1 MADLRALPVDAAEA
15 ARTIVPMEATPP
27 TAEVEPAVSADR
39 AAKLGGRASGL
50 AQLHLAVLLF
60 GAAGLFGKLVDL
72 TPAPLVL
79 ARAGIA
85 AAFVFIV
92 AVGGRRSIQPR
103 RRVDLV
109 VFAAIGS
116 LLAVHWVAFYRS
128 VQVSTVSIAVL
139 AVATFPVFTALLGPL
154 SIGRLPSRRDVV
166 LAVVAF
172 VGVAVIVGR
181 VDLTGAVAQGV
192 LWGVAASALFAVL
205 TIVNERLIVGYP
217 GITVALYQ
225 FAVAAL
231 VLAPF
236 SLGELASVNGRGW
249 LLLVVFGTLITAVPH
264 TLFIASM
271 RRFASATASLTVS
284 LEPVYGIALA
294 WLTLAETPSPRV
306 LVGGAI
312 ILATVAI
319 GTRR

>member
-1 MADLRALPVDAAEA
+1 MSGGPELQDD
-15 ARTIVPMEATPP
+15 
-27 TAEVEPAVSADR
+27 DR
-39 AAKLGGRASGL
+39 RGRAWGL
-50 AQLHLAVLLF
+50 VQLHLAVLLF

-79 ARAGIA
+79 ARAGLA
-85 AAFVFIV
+85 AAFVFVV
-92 AVGGRRSIQPR
+92 AVAARRSVRPR
-103 RRVDLV
+103 RPADLA
-109 VFAAIGS
+109 VFAAIGT

-139 AVATFPVFTALLGPL
+139 AVATFPVFTALLGP
-154 SIGRLPSRRDVV
+154 ITAGRLPSRRD
-166 LAVVAF
+166 LALAAAAF

-181 VDLTGAVAQGV
+181 VDLTGSVAQGV

-217 GITVALYQ
+217 GLTVALYQ
-225 FAVAAL
+225 FGVAAL

-236 SLGELASVNGRGW
+236 SLSDLAGVDGGDW
-249 LLLVVFGTLITAVPH
+249 LLLVLFGTLVTGVPH

-284 LEPVYGIALA
+284 LEPVYGVALA
-294 WLTLAETPSPRV
+294 WLILAETPSPRV
-306 LVGGAI
+306 LLGGAI
-312 ILATVAI
+312 ILGTVVA
-319 GTRR
+319 GTRPQPRRA